1 MASAQDMRDII
12 GLPGDMPRP
21 AKKRKVV
28 EKRPLEKGMAR
39 EVSALMGERAPPV
52 SMIQIQPKYKQRPRR
67 LLRVAPWEWTPF
79 TNEARNDDLKLSHWQ
94 RKKLLKSESTTEAN
108 ADAVTSEQE
117 SEKATTKPYQFAK
130 YNVHSDVPTYTDEVY
145 EEHLKDDDWTKD
157 ETDYLLELIRDYGQ
171 KWPIVW
177 DRFDFQ
183 TTKQEDQDA
192 PEEPKSRSME
202 DLKKRYYT
210 VQAKALAHATP
221 VASMNGQQYSLYQML
236 MHFDVKQESCRKKM
250 TEAHLYRTEMEVQE
264 ETALLAELQRIMI
277 NQTSLEAARREIRD
291 RLDYPAS
298 SSTSMQYSTSQAL
311 AQLFQQL
318 MTADRT
324 KKDRRLKELPPSSAT
339 SAAAHRDSISG
350 APGSATTKR
359 PRDSMASVGS
369 GAETAETRS
378 RALSPHSKDRFFVT
392 THDRLSAGVTFASDK
407 LTKPR
412 IAKSTVQTERIG
424 AVLQT
429 LKIPDLIPL
438 PTQRVVEDFDRLM
451 AKVHV
456 LLDLRKVA
464 EKEEAE
470 IKVRTAERKIREG
483 GAGGDATPAAG
494 AVAVVAEENR
504 GQKRS
509 ASVLSE
515 ASQGREKRRK

>member
-1 MASAQDMRDII
+1 MASAQDMRDVL
-12 GLPGDMPRP
+12 GLPGDVPRP

-67 LLRVAPWEWTPF
+67 LLKVAPWEWTPF
-79 TNEARNDDLKLSHWQ
+79 INEARTDDLKLSHWQ
-94 RKKLLKSESTTEAN
+94 RKKPLKAEPGTEGSAEQS
-108 ADAVTSEQE
+108 ASEQQ
-117 SEKATTKPYQFAK
+117 SDKATDKPYQFSK
-130 YNVHSDVPTYTDEVY
+130 YNVQVDAPIYSDEVY
-145 EEHLKDDDWTKD
+145 QATLQDEDWTKE
-157 ETDYLLELIRDYGQ
+157 ETDYLVDLVKDYGQ
-171 KWPIVW
+171 KWAVVW
-177 DRFDFQ
+177 DRYEFKP
-183 TTKQEDQDA
+183 TKLEDQDSPA
-192 PEEPKSRSME
+192 EPKTRTLE
-202 DLKKRYYT
+202 DLKKRYYM
-210 VQAKALAHATP
+210 VRAKMLAHDTP
-221 VASMNGQQYSLYQML
+221 IASMNGQQYSLYQML
-236 MHFDVKQESCRKKM
+236 THFDVKQESCRKKM
-250 TEAHLYRTEMEVQE
+250 TEAHLYRTEIEVQE
-264 ETALLAELQRIMI
+264 ETALLAELQRIMV

-291 RLDYPAS
+291 RLDHPS
-298 SSTSMQYSTSQAL
+298 SSSASTQYTTSQAL

-318 MTADRT
+318 VAADRT
-324 KKDRRLKELPPSSAT
+324 KKDRRLKDLP
-339 SAAAHRDSISG
+339 SAAQATPSGHRDSIAGVPS
-350 APGSATTKR
+350 SATTKR
-359 PRDSMASVGS
+359 PRDSLASVAS
-369 GAETAETRS
+369 GAAETPETRS

-438 PTQRVVEDFDRLM
+438 PTQRVVEDFDKLM
-451 AKVHV
+451 SKVHT
-456 LLDLRKVA
+456 LLDMRKLA
-464 EKEEAE
+464 EKEEGE
-470 IKVRTAERKIREG
+470 IKVRLAEKKIKEG
-483 GAGGDATPAAG
+483 GTGVADGGG
-494 AVAVVAEENR
+494 GEGR